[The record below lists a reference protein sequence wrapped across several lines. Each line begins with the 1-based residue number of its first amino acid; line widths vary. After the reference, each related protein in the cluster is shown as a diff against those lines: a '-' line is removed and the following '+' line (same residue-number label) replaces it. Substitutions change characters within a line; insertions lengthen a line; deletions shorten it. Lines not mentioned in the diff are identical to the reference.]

1 MTTILNLLHQK
12 TQKKNFSPSAM
23 VTDYGLESKTNKPL
37 TVIRVNQ
44 KVKKLKNDSSKT
56 SRSNIHQLRNN
67 NKKVDMKR
75 KKNLNISVRNNNNRN
90 KRSKNTL
97 NSNSTIH
104 KDYSTIDYSVK
115 SNRYFSPS
123 NKNVNVSE
131 MMERF
136 EKLKEFLS
144 KKEEEEINKN
154 NPLLNKKSKGK
165 KNSKLNSRDASSKT
179 LNKNKKAK
187 INNAINKLYAW
198 DEKRKENK

>member
-1 MTTILNLLHQK
+1 
-12 TQKKNFSPSAM
+12 M
-23 VTDYGLESKTNKPL
+23 VTDYGLESKPNKPL
-37 TVIRVNQ
+37 TVISVNQ

-115 SNRYFSPS
+115 SDRYFSPS

-165 KNSKLNSRDASSKT
+165 K
-179 LNKNKKAK
+179 
-187 INNAINKLYAW
+187 IAIEIMGCK
-198 DEKRKENK
+198 

>member
-115 SNRYFSPS
+115 RDRYFSPS

-144 KKEEEEINKN
+144 KKK
-154 NPLLNKKSKGK
+154 
-165 KNSKLNSRDASSKT
+165 
-179 LNKNKKAK
+179 
-187 INNAINKLYAW
+187 
-198 DEKRKENK
+198 

>member
-1 MTTILNLLHQK
+1 
-12 TQKKNFSPSAM
+12 
-23 VTDYGLESKTNKPL
+23 
-37 TVIRVNQ
+37 
-44 KVKKLKNDSSKT
+44 
-56 SRSNIHQLRNN
+56 
-67 NKKVDMKR
+67 MKR
-75 KKNLNISVRNNNNRN
+75 KKNLNISERNNNNRN
-90 KRSKNTL
+90 KRSKSTL

-115 SNRYFSPS
+115 SDRNFSPS
-123 NKNVNVSE
+123 NISE

-165 KNSKLNSRDASSKT
+165 KNSKLNSQDASNKA
-179 LNKNKKAK
+179 LNKNKKAT

>member
-1 MTTILNLLHQK
+1 
-12 TQKKNFSPSAM
+12 
-23 VTDYGLESKTNKPL
+23 
-37 TVIRVNQ
+37 
-44 KVKKLKNDSSKT
+44 
-56 SRSNIHQLRNN
+56 
-67 NKKVDMKR
+67 MKR
-75 KKNLNISVRNNNNRN
+75 KKNLNISERNNNNRN
-90 KRSKNTL
+90 KRSKSTL

-115 SNRYFSPS
+115 SDRNFSPS
-123 NKNVNVSE
+123 NISE

-165 KNSKLNSRDASSKT
+165 KNSKLNSRDASSKA

-198 DEKRKENK
+198 DEKRKEKIKEKKMMKKSIT